1 MSATTDTSNAASL
14 PLPSHVSPAVQRALS
29 EAKQRLQSTY
39 GNRLRH
45 VILYGSRA
53 RGDARSE
60 GHPSGE
66 SDVDI
71 LVVLDD
77 DTNRYAEFKRLAE
90 LKMDLFE
97 RHRLTLSFKPYTE
110 EAYQDLRRPF
120 IQNVHAEG
128 IEL

>member
-1 MSATTDTSNAASL
+1 M
-14 PLPSHVSPAVQRALS
+14 
-29 EAKQRLQSTY
+29 Y

-53 RGDARSE
+53 RGDARPE
-60 GHPSGE
+60 GHPSGG

-77 DTNRYAEFKRLAE
+77 DTDRYAEVKRLAG
-90 LKMDLFE
+90 LKMTLFE
-97 RHRLTLSFKPYTE
+97 RHRLTLSFKPYTK

-120 IQNVHAEG
+120 MQNVHAEG
-128 IEL
+128 IAL